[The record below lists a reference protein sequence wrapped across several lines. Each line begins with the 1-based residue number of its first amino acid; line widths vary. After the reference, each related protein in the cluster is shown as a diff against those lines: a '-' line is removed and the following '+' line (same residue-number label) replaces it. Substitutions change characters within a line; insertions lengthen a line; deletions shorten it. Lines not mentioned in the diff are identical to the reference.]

1 MAKQPEDRATQ
12 DMFVSPDGLSRKS
25 GHTVPVGESSPGKSR
40 TANELVRRFQARRR
54 LFPAVTNE
62 VVCELCGE
70 RHDGACGG
78 AA

>member
-12 DMFVSPDGLSRKS
+12 DMFVSFNGLSRDS
-25 GHTVPVGESSPGKSR
+25 GHTAVVGDSRSGKTRAAS
-40 TANELVRRFQARRR
+40 ELVRRFQASRR
-54 LFPAVTNE
+54 LFPAVTDE

-70 RHDGACGG
+70 RHDGECEG